1 MTTEERALVLA
12 ALDRLEAKLA
22 HLHATLV
29 AANEA
34 EGATA

>member
-1 MTTEERALVLA
+1 MTTQEAVDVLA
-12 ALDRLEAKLA
+12 ALEALDAKLA

-29 AANEA
+29 AANAA

>member
-1 MTTEERALVLA
+1 MTTAEHDEIAAALA
-12 ALDRLEAKLA
+12 ALEAKLV

-29 AANEA
+29 GMNAA